1 MAESPTQ
8 QFIPVDQI
16 REGVMIMKDRSLR
29 GVLLVSSLNFA
40 LKSEDEQTGIIYQFQ
55 DFLNSLDF
63 SCQIIAQSRKL
74 NITGYLEKLKE
85 IEAKQENDLLKVQ
98 TSEYRKFIEQ
108 IVGGGSIM
116 TKNFYVVIPYYP
128 LVEVPGA
135 AGMAEKNTKAS
146 KKDLTEDKFQRGKY
160 QLWQR
165 MEYVVLGLRRCGLRA
180 SPMTSPELIETLWA
194 FHHPKEAESGYYP
207 ELPPEILK

>member
-1 MAESPTQ
+1 MESPTQ
-8 QFIPVDQI
+8 QFIPIDRI
-16 REGVMIMKDRSLR
+16 REGVMVMRDRSLR
-29 GVLLVSSLNFA
+29 GVILVSSLNFA

-85 IEAKQENDLLKVQ
+85 IENKQDNELLKIQ
-98 TSEYRKFIEQ
+98 TGEYRKFIEQ
-108 IVGGGSIM
+108 IVSGGSIM
-116 TKNFYVVIPYYP
+116 SKNFYVVVPYYP
-128 LVEVPGA
+128 LIEVPGA
-135 AGMAEKNTKAS
+135 AGMAEKNKG
-146 KKDLTEDKFQRGKY
+146 KKTGQTLTEEKFQRGKY

-165 MEYVVLGLRRCGLRA
+165 MEYVILGLRRCGLRA

-207 ELPPEILK
+207 ELPPEILN

>member
-8 QFIPVDQI
+8 QFIPIDQI